1 MVFPHT
7 PTIMMARLLCFSD
20 VHSDRRSARSLVDRA
35 PDADVVVGAG
45 DFCDM
50 RRGLDRTI
58 SILSAI
64 DTPTVLVPG
73 NAESAEELRTA
84 CADWDAAHVL
94 HGNGATVGGVSFYGI
109 GGGIP
114 VTPFGAWSWDFT
126 EEQAA
131 ALLADCPDNA
141 VLVSHSPPQDCVDAD
156 SGGRHLGSTAIREV
170 IEARALPLVVCGH
183 IHNSWEQTATLGAT
197 TILNA
202 GPAGIVR
209 TV

>member
-1 MVFPHT
+1 MVLPHT
-7 PTIMMARLLCFSD
+7 PNFTMVRLLCFSD
-20 VHSDRRSARSLVDRA
+20 VHSDRRAARNLVDRA
-35 PDADVVVGAG
+35 ADADVVVGAG

-58 SILSAI
+58 GILSAI

-94 HGNGATVGGVSFYGI
+94 HGSGATVAGQPFYGI

-141 VLVSHSPPQDCVDAD
+141 VLVSHSPPQDCVDRD
-156 SGGRHLGSTAIREV
+156 SGGRHLGSTAIREA